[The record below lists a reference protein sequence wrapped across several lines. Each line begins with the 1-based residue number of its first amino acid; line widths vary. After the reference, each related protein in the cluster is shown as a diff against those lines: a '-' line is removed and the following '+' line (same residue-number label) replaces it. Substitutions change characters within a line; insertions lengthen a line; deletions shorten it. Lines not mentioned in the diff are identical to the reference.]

1 MKIAVL
7 SDIHIDYN
15 KKYEVTRNLI
25 EFLGENDC
33 SSIIIAGDISS
44 DYKETEKFLD
54 KMSEESISTY
64 FVLGNHDYW
73 NKEISFFETI
83 RHFIEYTKDNRFTK
97 YLDVRF
103 FKAGESVIVGN
114 SGWYDYSFRPA
125 YVSIKEA
132 DKMRHAGG
140 TWPDKRFI
148 DYGGFSNIKIANIL
162 LKDLKLQMTV
172 PIQQNK
178 NIISV
183 THIVPDS
190 RFATFVGDDSYD
202 YCTSFFGN
210 TSIGEYYKETPEIKT
225 IIFGHTHTPFD
236 ITIAEQRYICSPL
249 GYYSHEW
256 KTLSAKEEIKNKTIF
271 IER

>member
-15 KKYEVTRNLI
+15 RKYEVTRNLI
-25 EFLGENDC
+25 EYLKENNC
-33 SSIIIAGDISS
+33 SAIIIAGDISS
-44 DYKETEKFLD
+44 DYKETAKFLD
-54 KMSEESISTY
+54 KMAEESVSTY
-64 FVLGNHDYW
+64 YVLGNHDYW
-73 NKEISFFETI
+73 NKELSFFDTI
-83 RHFIEYTKDNRFTK
+83 KYFIDHTIDNKFIK
-97 YLDVRF
+97 YLDLCS
-103 FKAGESVIVGN
+103 FKAGEFLIVGN
-114 SGWYDYSFRPA
+114 SGWYDYSFRPF

-132 DKMRHAGG
+132 DKMRYAGG

-148 DYGGFSNIKIANIL
+148 NYGGFSNIKIADKL
-162 LKDLKLQMTV
+162 LDNLKSQITV
-172 PIQQNK
+172 AKQQSS

-190 RFATFVGDDSYD
+190 MFTTFIGDYSYD

-210 TSIGEYYKETPEIKT
+210 ESIGEYCKNVPEIKT

-236 ITIAEQRYICSPL
+236 KTIAEQRYICAPL

-256 KTLSAKEEIKNKTIF
+256 KTLDAKEEIKNRTIF
-271 IER
+271 LER